1 MPQMTTLD
9 RKIWGIAWPA
19 ILSNISVPILGLVDA
34 AILGHLGDA
43 SYLGSVALGTAIL
56 SFLYWGF
63 SFLRMGTT
71 GLVARATGAGD
82 HDGAFLVLAQS
93 MVLALVLATSAFLW
107 PAHALDGH
115 PPLWAL
121 MAALA
126 LCFFCIGMLFGN
138 FNAGKIRRVV
148 QWR

>member
-43 SYLGSVALGTAIL
+43 SYLGAVALGTAIL

-82 HDGAFLVLAQS
+82 HDSAFLVLAQS
-93 MVLALVLATSAFLW
+93 GVLALVLAGEL
-107 PAHALDGH
+107 
-115 PPLWAL
+115 
-121 MAALA
+121 
-126 LCFFCIGMLFGN
+126 FCYTPCGW
-138 FNAGKIRRVV
+138 V
-148 QWR
+148 WDSS